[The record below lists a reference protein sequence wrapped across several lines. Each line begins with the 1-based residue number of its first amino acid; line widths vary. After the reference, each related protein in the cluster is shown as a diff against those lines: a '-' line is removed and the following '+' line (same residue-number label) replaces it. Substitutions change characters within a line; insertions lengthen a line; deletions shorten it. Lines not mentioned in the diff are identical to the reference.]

1 MEIYKAESKI
11 GRQGPWYLGLL
22 SLFLIGFGV
31 VVVLNGVAVLLVSL
45 LFGLDSAEL
54 QEFASNPAAST
65 IPHGRI
71 IFLLMQGI
79 ASGLAFALAALLY
92 ARFIDQAS
100 FGWKQQ
106 NQRFRFDFA
115 VYVVALSV
123 LAITANAFFIQWNSQ
138 LIFPEAWSSLEE
150 LLKSQEERIE
160 ALTLFLLDF
169 QHVGEFLLGLLVV
182 AVGAGVGEELFF
194 RGVLQ
199 PKLQHY
205 TGSPHVAIW
214 VTAFIFSAIHFQF
227 YGLIPRAFL
236 GAFFGYLYY
245 YTGSLWYP
253 MLAHTFNN
261 GLTIVMLYLYRQQ
274 LVEMDIQDP
283 DLVAP
288 LVSLGAGGLLVLGI
302 GLLRKMNRKRHELEK
317 SI

>member
-31 VVVLNGVAVLLVSL
+31 VVVMNGIAVLLVSL
-45 LFGLDSAEL
+45 LFGFESAEL
-54 QEFASNPAAST
+54 QEFASDPASST
-65 IPHGRI
+65 LPHARI
-71 IFLLMQGI
+71 VFLLMQGI
-79 ASGLAFALAALLY
+79 ASGLAFALAALIY
-92 ARFIDQAS
+92 ARFIDNAS
-100 FGWKQQ
+100 FGWKHQ

-123 LAITANAFFIQWNSQ
+123 LAITANAYFIQWNSQ
-138 LIFPEAWSSLEE
+138 LTLPESWAALEE
-150 LLKSQEERIE
+150 ALKSQEERLE
-160 ALTLFLLDF
+160 ELTLFLLDF
-169 QHVGEFLLGLLVV
+169 QHIGEFLLGFLVV
-182 AVGAGVGEELFF
+182 AVGAGIGEELFF

-199 PKLQHY
+199 PKLQRY
-205 TGSPHVAIW
+205 TGNPHVAIW

-227 YGLIPRAFL
+227 YGLIPRTFL

-253 MLAHTFNN
+253 ALAHTFNN
-261 GLTIVMLYLYRQQ
+261 GLTILMVYLHRQE
-274 LVEMDIQDP
+274 LVETDIQDP
-283 DLVAP
+283 SLVAP
-288 LVSLGAGGLLVLGI
+288 LLSLGAGGLLVLGL
-302 GLLRKMNRKRHELEK
+302 GLLRKMNKKRHELEK